1 MRVHGLVAVHQ
12 LARGSTVRH
21 ARLVRGLDL
30 AVDGLRWTSST
41 LPDSV
46 ILYCIGVSSTVSAM
60 VSVNEL
66 ETLNFTVSV
75 NPSP

>member
-12 LARGSTVRH
+12 LACGSTVRH

-41 LPDSV
+41 LPDWTSL
-46 ILYCIGVSSTVSAM
+46 IQ
-60 VSVNEL
+60 
-66 ETLNFTVSV
+66 
-75 NPSP
+75 